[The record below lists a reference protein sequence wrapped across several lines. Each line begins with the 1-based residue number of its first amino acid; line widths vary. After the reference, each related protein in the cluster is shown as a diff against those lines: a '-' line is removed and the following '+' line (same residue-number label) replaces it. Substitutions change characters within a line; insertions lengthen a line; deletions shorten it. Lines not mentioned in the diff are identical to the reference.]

1 MKKKKQ
7 RKKKKENIL
16 TLKEVLSLLNEESI
30 STLSEEQNNNILSM
44 IRNAVTQTENELVSN
59 LRKFEKKYYNSVE
72 EFLKLF
78 GSSPESEVPTSQN
91 KEKISNIFENNYK
104 KLNTSIYQTNIPF
117 FNKILTKKSFNFP
130 QEFCTKIKKELNSY
144 EPFQKFVLKM
154 LQDEFEKEEGNVFKI
169 YTSDLCS
176 SEKMEELKKQSEII
190 DLFGIYSSL
199 IQNTSGK
206 RITIA
211 DIEAIWNEFHSN
223 PELKNLITNYTQEN
237 KFFSKENPK
246 FILLKRK
253 SIKLLP
259 WQKLFFTIFDKLRGS
274 AEQEPFVPPPIPP
287 EIASGITRAIFKPG
301 FRSPE
306 IVINPPP
313 SSSAAADALRA
324 RLTRSRTAPGAT
336 RAELQES
343 LQLKKLSLKEAMEKE
358 YD

>member
-30 STLSEEQNNNILSM
+30 STLSEEQNNNILLM
-44 IRNAVTQTENELVSN
+44 IRNAVTQTETELVSN

-104 KLNTSIYQTNIPF
+104 KLNTSIYRANIPF

-144 EPFQKFVLKM
+144 EPFQKFVLKV

-169 YTSDLCS
+169 YTSDLCN
-176 SEKMEELKKQSEII
+176 SEKMEQLKKKIEKNH
-190 DLFGIYSSL
+190 LFTIYSSL
-199 IQNTSGK
+199 IQDTFGK
-206 RITIA
+206 RITNA

-223 PELKNLITNYTQEN
+223 PELKNLITNQQDE
-237 KFFSKENPK
+237 FFSKKNPK
-246 FILLKRK
+246 LTLLKRQ
-253 SIKLLP
+253 SINLLP
-259 WQKLFFTIFDKLRGS
+259 WQKLFFTIFDKLRGP
-274 AEQEPFVPPPIPP
+274 AQQEPFVPPPIPP

-301 FRSPE
+301 SRSPARVE
-306 IVINPPP
+306 NPPSSS
-313 SSSAAADALRA
+313 SSSAAAELRA